1 MSQNATHEKG
11 VLNSSPAARRRHGE
25 SGKDMLTVAKV
36 KYLREQ
42 TGNGLE
48 EVKEALLKAEGD
60 PWLAVG
66 ILHYKGLAV
75 TLRKRLPDG
84 SVRAATAEEAAA
96 HWLEMARDYA
106 ESYRREQPG
115 LADRIAAFEMDGK
128 SRAGRLAAQQPR

>member
-1 MSQNATHEKG
+1 
-11 VLNSSPAARRRHGE
+11 
-25 SGKDMLTVAKV
+25 VAKV
-36 KYLREQ
+36 QYLREL

-75 TLRKRLPDG
+75 ALRKRLPDG
-84 SVRAATAEEAAA
+84 SVRTATSEEVAA

-106 ESYRREQPG
+106 ESYRREQPD
-115 LADRIAAFEMDGK
+115 LAERIAACRMLRR
-128 SRAGRLAAQQPR
+128 SRRASA